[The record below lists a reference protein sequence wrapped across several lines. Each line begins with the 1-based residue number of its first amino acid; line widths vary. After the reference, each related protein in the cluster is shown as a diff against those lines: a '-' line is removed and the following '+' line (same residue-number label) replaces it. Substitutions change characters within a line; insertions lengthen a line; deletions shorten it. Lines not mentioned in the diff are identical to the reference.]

1 MDSSVLLAYLQAEDR
16 APPATFWEGVLVS
29 SRLAEYE
36 VWTRLHNSGAGA
48 NMKEL
53 AKILLARLALAEL
66 SPLVLERALQPFPL
80 PLRTLDALHLATAHY
95 LRLQD
100 PGLTVATY
108 DERMAESAQRLGFE
122 VLRP

>member
-1 MDSSVLLAYLQAEDR
+1 MDSSVLLAYLQVEDR
-16 APPATFWEGVLVS
+16 SPPAAFWEGDLVS

-36 VWTRLHNSGAGA
+36 VWTRLHSSNAGA
-48 NMKEL
+48 ILNEL
-53 AKILLARLALAEL
+53 AKGLLEHLALAEL

-95 LRLQD
+95 FRLLD

-108 DERMAESAQRLGFE
+108 DERMAEGAQRLGFK